1 MTRTVRGSLC
11 RPSIRTSSHHA
22 IAMTIDQC
30 AHRVLLLIARLSA
43 GRGVPRSRPE
53 RRTFAGGSDVRAVPS
68 ELLRVAASVQ
78 RAKSGCLE
86 VSNAVSSVLCNR
98 SGGFKRFLRFF
109 FFNCVGVN
117 QVARQSSLFT
127 WVAFRGWRRETLT
140 SSAAYTHH
148 TCSHCRAMLPLRFS
162 RSW

>member
-1 MTRTVRGSLC
+1 MQMTRTVRGSLC

-43 GRGVPRSRPE
+43 GRGVPRSRPERGVPRSRPE

-98 SGGFKRFLRFF
+98 SGGFKRFRRLI
-109 FFNCVGVN
+109 FFNVLV
-117 QVARQSSLFT
+117 
-127 WVAFRGWRRETLT
+127 
-140 SSAAYTHH
+140 
-148 TCSHCRAMLPLRFS
+148 
-162 RSW
+162 